1 SIPKCGLFTSL
12 SVLGLTLF
20 LCAGF
25 THFIND
31 PEACRRAGGFCLRRC
46 APYFTPIGSCGIV
59 QSCCRRRWVSSG
71 CHKTD
76 VIV

>member
-1 SIPKCGLFTSL
+1 MKI
-12 SVLGLTLF
+12 LF
-20 LCAGF
+20 LLFALFFLMLQSSPGF

-31 PEACRRAGGFCLRRC
+31 PEACRRAGGFCLHRC
-46 APYFTPIGSCGIV
+46 APYYTPIGSCGIV